1 MLMNWIKATPLGEH
15 SGCSYPA
22 CTSQEEILK
31 AAAPGLI
38 PQYEKDE
45 QIQLLKDVEFT
56 LKEFPALVESK
67 VLSWNAEFAFST
79 ISSTISP
86 ECSNRFKF
94 KLMFTPT
101 SNSLSVTT

>member
-1 MLMNWIKATPLGEH
+1 MRMHWNKATPLGEH

-45 QIQLLKDVEFT
+45 QIQLLKDVEYT

-67 VLSWNAEFAFST
+67 VLS
-79 ISSTISP
+79 
-86 ECSNRFKF
+86 
-94 KLMFTPT
+94 
-101 SNSLSVTT
+101 